1 MNAAG
6 DLDDP
11 EAFVQ
16 AGASLLI
23 APCRAPFDLAAVERL
38 LSLARKE

>member
-1 MNAAG
+1 MNAVG

-16 AGASLLI
+16 AGASL
-23 APCRAPFDLAAVERL
+23 APCRAPFDLVAVERL